1 MSSDRLF
8 SSLLRQYFFLSLY
21 RTFVQS
27 LASENSSRLASMQ
40 VAEKNIEERLAEF
53 TIAYQQERQNIIT
66 DELLEIVSAY

>member
-1 MSSDRLF
+1 
-8 SSLLRQYFFLSLY
+8 
-21 RTFVQS
+21 
-27 LASENSSRLASMQ
+27 MQ